1 MPPKSEIDDEAK
13 KKQLVSILA
22 ALEKAPIKATPAGI
36 RKLAQQRGLEV
47 FGEDLPEGTRISLGG
62 STILIDIDMITN
74 PIDRVVRVNVS
85 VDAKVAPSDPAHSY
99 TNSEISPSI
108 NDVLLSSLQASKL
121 DKFARHL
128 AFLSDM
134 ERLSSEKCNSFRAID
149 EVAHALFFKYKNKS
163 DSPEDF
169 CTGFG
174 QPLLNYDENLGLFL
188 RYWTSQHRVRDSE
201 RAAISAEYIAEFGL
215 RENSGGGE
223 CRAKY
228 STGWI
233 NESNGG
239 EWQEVADQDST
250 AEFVLRLNPPVL
262 MNRDLAT
269 KLGAS
274 YTVVGDTND
283 KDTDTTPFDLLGNTF
298 YRSFREVHT
307 SETDSI
313 RMNVEYSN
321 LVTKDELVSVTEVPV
336 DHPRS
341 LEKLFDILRAQIQLS
356 TVLESV
362 LIKDSMVGQEE
373 LDTNDNVLVEELLN
387 AAAPATQQAEEGGQ
401 QRLPL
406 TVSLGDNNGLLS
418 LSVEVHAWK
427 TWFDVA
433 IDSNNNKLVLSNL
446 QTQTQT
452 QTQSQQGPP
461 LDIARFA
468 KLINFSEDLALSIIL
483 AKNAAKPN

>member
-1 MPPKSEIDDEAK
+1 MANHELTKTRQFLNMPPKSEIDDETK

-47 FGEDLPEGTRISLGG
+47 FGEDLAEGTRISLGG
-62 STILIDIDMITN
+62 STILIDIDMITS
-74 PIDRVVRVNVS
+74 PIDRVVRVNFS
-85 VDAKVAPSDPAHSY
+85 VDAKVAPSDPIHSY
-99 TNSEISPSI
+99 TNPEISPSI

-149 EVAHALFFKYKNKS
+149 EVAHALFFKYKKLGKK
-163 DSPEDF
+163 DSPADF
-169 CTGFG
+169 CMGFG
-174 QPLLNYDENLGLFL
+174 QPLLNYEENLGLFL
-188 RYWTSQHRVRDSE
+188 KYWTTQHQVRDAE
-201 RAAISAEYIAEFGL
+201 KAAVTAEYIAEFGL
-215 RENSGGGE
+215 RENSGD
-223 CRAKY
+223 CHAKY

-233 NESNGG
+233 NEGG
-239 EWQEVADQDST
+239 EWQEIAAQDST

-262 MNRDLAT
+262 MNKDLAT

-274 YTVVGDTND
+274 YTVVGND
-283 KDTDTTPFDLLGNTF
+283 TPFDLLGNTF

-307 SETDSI
+307 SDSDSV

-321 LVTKDELVSVTEVPV
+321 LVAKDELVSVTEVPV

-341 LEKLFDILRAQIQLS
+341 LESLFDILRTQIQLS

-387 AAAPATQQAEEGGQ
+387 AGPVVQHADEG

-427 TWFDVA
+427 TWFDVV
-433 IDSNNNKLVLSNL
+433 IDKNKLVLTNL
-446 QTQTQT
+446 QASPGSTT
-452 QTQSQQGPP
+452 
-461 LDIARFA
+461 LEVARFG
-468 KLINFSEDLALSIIL
+468 KLINFSEDLALSILL
-483 AKNAAKPN
+483 AKNTTKPN

>member
-1 MPPKSEIDDEAK
+1 MPPKSEIDDETK

-62 STILIDIDMITN
+62 STILIDIDMLTN

-99 TNSEISPSI
+99 TNSDISPSI
-108 NDVLLSSLQASKL
+108 NEVLLSSLQASKL

-134 ERLSSEKCNSFRAID
+134 ERLASEKCNSFRAID
-149 EVAHALFFKYKNKS
+149 EVAHALFFQYKKLGKRG
-163 DSPEDF
+163 DTVEDF

-188 RYWTSQHRVRDSE
+188 RYWTSQHRVRDAE
-201 RAAISAEYIAEFGL
+201 KAAVSAEYIAEFGL
-215 RENSGGGE
+215 RENSGD
-223 CRAKY
+223 CHAKY

-233 NESNGG
+233 NESG

-274 YTVVGDTND
+274 YTVVGSD
-283 KDTDTTPFDLLGNTF
+283 TPFDLLGNTF

-307 SETDSI
+307 SESDSI

-321 LVTKDELVSVTEVPV
+321 LVAKDELVSVTEVPV

-341 LEKLFDILRAQIQLS
+341 LESLFDILRAQIQLS

-387 AAAPATQQAEEGGQ
+387 AAPVAQQTDEG

-427 TWFDVA
+427 TWFDVV
-433 IDSNNNKLVLSNL
+433 IDNNKLVLSNL
-446 QTQTQT
+446 QTQ
-452 QTQSQQGPP
+452 QGASSTAPV
-461 LDIARFA
+461 DVSRFA
-468 KLINFSEDLALSIIL
+468 KLVNFSEDLALSIIL
-483 AKNAAKPN
+483 AKNTSKPN

>member
-1 MPPKSEIDDEAK
+1 MPPKSEIDDETK

-47 FGEDLPEGTRISLGG
+47 FGEDLAEGTRISLGG
-62 STILIDIDMITN
+62 STILIDIDMLTS
-74 PIDRVVRVNVS
+74 PIDRVIRVNFS
-85 VDAKVAPSDPAHSY
+85 VDAKVPPSDPAHSY
-99 TNSEISPSI
+99 TNADISPSI
-108 NDVLLSSLQASKL
+108 NEVLLSSLQASKL

-128 AFLSDM
+128 TFLSDM
-134 ERLSSEKCNSFRAID
+134 ERLSSDQCNSFRTID
-149 EVAHALFFKYKNKS
+149 EVAHALFTKYQKEGKK
-163 DSPEDF
+163 DTAADF

-174 QPLLNYDENLGLFL
+174 QPLLNYDEHLGLFL
-188 RYWTSQHRVRDSE
+188 KYWTTQHRVRDSE
-201 RAAISAEYIAEFGL
+201 KGQAAVTAEYIAEFGL
-215 RENSGGGE
+215 RENSGD
-223 CRAKY
+223 CHSKY
-228 STGWI
+228 STGWL
-233 NESNGG
+233 NEAG
-239 EWQEVADQDST
+239 EWQEVAVQDSA

-274 YTVVGDTND
+274 YTAVGND
-283 KDTDTTPFDLLGNTF
+283 TPFDLLGNTF
-298 YRSFREVHT
+298 YRSFREVYT

-321 LVTKDELVSVTEVPV
+321 LVAQDELVSVTEVPV

-341 LEKLFDILRAQIQLS
+341 LESLLDTLRAQIQLS

-387 AAAPATQQAEEGGQ
+387 APPVVQQADEG

-406 TVSLGDNNGLLS
+406 TVSLCDNNGLLG

-427 TWFDVA
+427 TWFDVV
-433 IDSNNNKLVLSNL
+433 IENNKLVLTNL
-446 QTQTQT
+446 QA
-452 QTQSQQGPP
+452 SQGPAS
-461 LDIARFA
+461 LDVARFA

-483 AKNAAKPN
+483 AKTAKSN